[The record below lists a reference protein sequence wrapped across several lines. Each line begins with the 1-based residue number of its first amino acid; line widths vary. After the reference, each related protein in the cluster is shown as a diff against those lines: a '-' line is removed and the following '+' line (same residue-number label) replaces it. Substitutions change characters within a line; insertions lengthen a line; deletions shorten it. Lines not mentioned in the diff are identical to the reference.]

1 MGKYTGCIIEESM
14 KDKTILNEFRIVESV
29 TDDGTS
35 YIVEIDESKIDDIV
49 LKLQAAMSD
58 EKIWYTDLKNCNF
71 HYIIYNDRIFKVN
84 RDFPEQYEEAKEYGL
99 KRGIPEDYLPNKS
112 WAK

>member
-1 MGKYTGCIIEESM
+1 MGTYTGCIIEESL
-14 KDKTILNEFRIVESV
+14 KDKSILDEFKILETV

-35 YIVEIDESKIDDIV
+35 YIVETDESEIDSIV
-49 LKLQAAMSD
+49 LRLQAAMSD
-58 EKIWYTDLKNCNF
+58 EQIWYTDLKNYDY
-71 HYIIYNDRIFKVN
+71 HYIIYNDRIFKID

-99 KRGIPEDYLPNKS
+99 KRGIPEEYLPNKS

>member
-1 MGKYTGCIIEESM
+1 MGKFTGCIINESI
-14 KDKTILNEFRIVESV
+14 KDKSILDEFTILETK
-29 TDDGTS
+29 TDGGIS
-35 YIVEIDESKIDDIV
+35 YIVETDENNIESIV
-49 LKLQAAMSD
+49 LKLQASMTD
-58 EKIWYTDLKNCNF
+58 EKCWYTDLKNYDY

-99 KRGIPEDYLPNKS
+99 KRGIPEDYLPNKT

>member
-1 MGKYTGCIIEESM
+1 MGTYTGCIIEESL
-14 KDKTILNEFRIVESV
+14 KDKSILNEFKFLETN

-35 YIVEIDESKIDDIV
+35 YIVETDESRIDSIV
-49 LKLQAAMSD
+49 PKLQAAMSD
-58 EKIWYTDLKNCNF
+58 EKCWYTDLKNYDY

-84 RDFPEQYEEAKEYGL
+84 RDFPDQYEEAKEYGL
-99 KRGIPEDYLPNKS
+99 KRGILECYLPDKS